1 MSRRRSRR
9 RGRRTGWTKGLV
21 VLLVM
26 GFVAS
31 MGGAHSAAFSTATT
45 DRAASANVT
54 TDESGAHTLDIAG
67 SVHINATDP
76 MVNVT
81 NRLGDSVT
89 ITVTLTENS
98 TAKGDL
104 VVDGVNESDQAS
116 FSLSTGDTKR
126 VELDVPD
133 DSSLVGET
141 VYFHVNASGGGIDV
155 SAPDRSVPIDG

>member
-1 MSRRRSRR
+1 
-9 RGRRTGWTKGLV
+9 
-21 VLLVM
+21 M
-26 GFVAS
+26 GFVAG

-54 TDESGAHTLDIAG
+54 TDGSGAHTLDIAG
-67 SVHINATDP
+67 SVHVNATDP

-81 NRLGDSVT
+81 NQLGDSVT
-89 ITVTLTENS
+89 VTVTLTENS
-98 TAKGDL
+98 TGKGDL
-104 VVDGVNESDQAS
+104 VVDGVNENDQAS

-133 DSSLVGET
+133 NSSLVGET